1 MNRYYLVMSQNPDI
15 TSRRIA
21 QLVDR
26 LTRLSRD
33 LQFCEGLNPAQWE
46 ALRFLARA
54 NRYSRSPSALA
65 AFLGTTRGTAS
76 QTLIALENRG
86 LVTRRRGT
94 ADGRTRALDLT
105 PAGEALLCRD
115 PILAVEDAARD
126 LPDEVAIALVRG
138 LSRLTHE
145 LQSRAGAKAFGV
157 CRNCSLLCLE
167 AAAIGETARVSAREE
182 AASRCGLTGEPLDET
197 DQVCICVGFEQANA

>member
-1 MNRYYLVMSQNPDI
+1 MSQTSDI
-15 TSRRIA
+15 VPRRIA

-86 LVTRRRGT
+86 LITRRRGT
-94 ADGRTRALDLT
+94 GDGRTRALDLT
-105 PAGEALLCRD
+105 PEGEALLCRD
-115 PILAVEDAARD
+115 PILAVEEAAKD
-126 LPDEVAIALVRG
+126 LPQEIEIALVRG
-138 LSRLTHE
+138 LSRLAHE
-145 LQSRAGAKAFGV
+145 LESRAGAKTFGV
-157 CRNCSLLCLE
+157 CRDCSLLCLAAVKMNATE
-167 AAAIGETARVSAREE
+167 AIVP
-182 AASRCGLTGEPLDET
+182 RCGLTGDHLNDS
-197 DQVCICVGFEQANA
+197 DQARICIDFHRANA

>member
-1 MNRYYLVMSQNPDI
+1 MSPNSDI
-15 TSRRIA
+15 VARRIA

-65 AFLGTTRGTAS
+65 SFLGTTRGTAS

-86 LVTRRRGT
+86 LVTRRRGSG
-94 ADGRTRALDLT
+94 DGRTRALDLT
-105 PAGEALLCRD
+105 PEGEALLRRD
-115 PILAVEDAARD
+115 PILAVEDAAKD
-126 LPDEVAIALVRG
+126 LPQEIEIALVRG

-145 LQSRAGAKAFGV
+145 LGSRAGAKTFGV
-157 CRNCSLLCLE
+157 CRDCSLLCLE
-167 AAAIGETARVSAREE
+167 AVTMSAIE
-182 AASRCGLTGEPLDET
+182 ATEPRCGLTGDHLNDR
-197 DQVCICVGFEQANA
+197 DQACICIDFHQANA